1 MGDQTQVAGFKSKKS
16 HFISFC
22 YTNFREKSQKLW
34 SQGLYVGL
42 NPQSHQAKL
51 LFTENILKYTRQR
64 K

>member
-1 MGDQTQVAGFKSKKS
+1 MGDQTQVAGFKSKKL
-16 HFISFC
+16 HVISFH
-22 YTNFREKSQKLW
+22 YTNYRNKSQMLW

-51 LFTENILKYTRQR
+51 FFTENILKCTQQR